1 METHLLHRAEDR
13 ASESPTG
20 IGAAFVR
27 DVSPPDL
34 DGFRWRIV
42 VSDGRLG
49 GHIIAEMSR
58 SQPINAVVIPV
69 LTLQRIVER
78 KAGAFPRESRV
89 EDLLAAGRLVL
100 RSEDF
105 RDPDFETDLI

>member
-1 METHLLHRAEDR
+1 METQLLSRAEDR

-49 GHIIAEMSR
+49 GEINVEISR
-58 SQPINAVVIPV
+58 SQPIDGSVISVVA
-69 LTLQRIVER
+69 LQRVVER
-78 KAGAFPRESRV
+78 RAGVFPRETRAK
-89 EDLLAAGRLVL
+89 DLLAAGRLVL

-105 RDPDFETDLI
+105 RGADFEP